1 MKSSVPIGGYI
12 AELIEDGAT
21 IQLGIGGIPNAI
33 TALLTDRRDL
43 GVHTEMF
50 TTGMIDLYEAGVIT
64 NRRKT
69 LWPGKMVGAFA
80 LGEKKLYDFVDRNL
94 AVEFQQGNV
103 ANDPYVI
110 GKNYKMIECEHHAAG
125 RCAGSGLFA
134 EHRPAPLQ
142 RDGRPTRHSP
152 RRAALG
158 GRPRHHRPALD
169 GQRRRHLHHRA
180 HPGARR

>member
-1 MKSSVPIGGYI
+1 
-12 AELIEDGAT
+12 
-21 IQLGIGGIPNAI
+21 
-33 TALLTDRRDL
+33 
-43 GVHTEMF
+43 
-50 TTGMIDLYEAGVIT
+50 MIDLYEAGVIT

-103 ANDPYVI
+103 TNDPYVI
-110 GKNYKMIECEHHAAG
+110 GKNYKMVSVNTALQVDVLRG
-125 RCAGSGLFA
+125 QGLFA

-142 RDGRPTRHSP
+142 RDGRPTRHPP